1 MLILNRNQQPNSKYI
16 PHCTHNLVCHWL
28 SEFLLQDKPPPNC
41 SLTACILQRHPPTH
55 APLTFK
61 PRPLG
66 RGFKIRSQ
74 GRARLSTLP
83 ITKGRWTMK
92 RLWSCWWRCYRRYF
106 DFRGY
111 SDREE
116 FWSFCFIHWL
126 IAFAVGIFSAV
137 QMVLSL
143 QDLFSDSLPV
153 DDFAT
158 PWGQLGFVILAGLW
172 ALFCLLS
179 LIPGLA
185 VTVRRYRDA
194 GFSGRW
200 FLMLILVSLMLLIP
214 SCTFVYDT
222 AVAYNL
228 DSPNFMPAL
237 FGIVGLQIV
246 GMVHLIICALPSK
259 FSGQ

>member
-1 MLILNRNQQPNSKYI
+1 
-16 PHCTHNLVCHWL
+16 
-28 SEFLLQDKPPPNC
+28 
-41 SLTACILQRHPPTH
+41 
-55 APLTFK
+55 
-61 PRPLG
+61 
-66 RGFKIRSQ
+66 
-74 GRARLSTLP
+74 
-83 ITKGRWTMK
+83 MK

-116 FWSFCFIHWL
+116 FWSFCFVHWL
-126 IAFAVGIFSAV
+126 IAFAVGLLSATQIAFTV
-137 QMVLSL
+137 
-143 QDLFSDSLPV
+143 QDLIAEPLTP

-200 FLMLILVSLMLLIP
+200 FAMLVLTGLILLIP
-214 SCTFVYDT
+214 SCAFVYDT
-222 AVAYNL
+222 VVGYNL
-228 DSPNFMPAL
+228 DSPNVMPAL
-237 FGIVGLQIV
+237 LGGIGLQIV
-246 GMVHLIICALPSK
+246 GMVHLTICALPTK
-259 FSGQ
+259 LTWQSGAGPA

>member
-1 MLILNRNQQPNSKYI
+1 
-16 PHCTHNLVCHWL
+16 
-28 SEFLLQDKPPPNC
+28 
-41 SLTACILQRHPPTH
+41 
-55 APLTFK
+55 
-61 PRPLG
+61 
-66 RGFKIRSQ
+66 
-74 GRARLSTLP
+74 
-83 ITKGRWTMK
+83 MK
-92 RLWSCWWRCYRRYF
+92 RLWSCWWHCYRRYF

-126 IAFAVGIFSAV
+126 IAFAVSIFSAV
-137 QMVLSL
+137 QMVLSV

-153 DDFAT
+153 GDFAT

-246 GMVHLIICALPSK
+246 GMVHLTICALPTK
-259 FSGQ
+259 PAWLSGVGPA

>member
-1 MLILNRNQQPNSKYI
+1 
-16 PHCTHNLVCHWL
+16 
-28 SEFLLQDKPPPNC
+28 
-41 SLTACILQRHPPTH
+41 
-55 APLTFK
+55 
-61 PRPLG
+61 
-66 RGFKIRSQ
+66 
-74 GRARLSTLP
+74 
-83 ITKGRWTMK
+83 MK
-92 RLWSCWWRCYRRYF
+92 RLWSCWWHCYRRYF

-126 IAFAVGIFSAV
+126 IAFAVSIFSAV
-137 QMVLSL
+137 QMVLSV
-143 QDLFSDSLPV
+143 QDLFSESLPV

-158 PWGQLGFVILAGLW
+158 PWGQLGFIILAGLW

-200 FLMLILVSLMLLIP
+200 FLMLILVSLLLLIP

-259 FSGQ
+259 FSGQQARGAAERETLGNPRDLI

>member
-1 MLILNRNQQPNSKYI
+1 
-16 PHCTHNLVCHWL
+16 
-28 SEFLLQDKPPPNC
+28 
-41 SLTACILQRHPPTH
+41 
-55 APLTFK
+55 
-61 PRPLG
+61 
-66 RGFKIRSQ
+66 
-74 GRARLSTLP
+74 
-83 ITKGRWTMK
+83 MK
-92 RLWSCWWRCYRRYF
+92 RLWSCWWHCYRRYF

-126 IAFAVGIFSAV
+126 IAFAVSIFSAV
-137 QMVLSL
+137 QMVLSV
-143 QDLFSDSLPV
+143 QDLFSDSLPA

-158 PWGQLGFVILAGLW
+158 PWGQLGFVILAALW

-200 FLMLILVSLMLLIP
+200 FLMLILVSLLLLIP
-214 SCTFVYDT
+214 SCTFVYDA

-246 GMVHLIICALPSK
+246 GMVHLTICALPTK
-259 FSGQ
+259 PAWLSGVGPA